1 MIISVRF
8 ISWMD
13 KFAVSTSTVCGIHC
27 LSLPLV
33 LGVFPAIGTTL
44 LGGEAFHVWLLWAVI
59 PLSLLALSL
68 GCQKHKDMSVLV
80 IGLVGLTFLIIAAS
94 IGHDVLGEIGER
106 TITLFGAITIAVG
119 HFRNFKLCRQFECD
133 Q

>member
-68 GCQKHKDMSVLV
+68 GCQKHKYISVLA
-80 IGLVGLTFLIIAAS
+80 IDLVGLTF
-94 IGHDVLGEIGER
+94 
-106 TITLFGAITIAVG
+106 
-119 HFRNFKLCRQFECD
+119 
-133 Q
+133 